1 MTKRHQTQVKFTSEE
16 IILLLDSL
24 ELKGSQTIVKDE
36 SREAYETW
44 QRVRQRLNRAL
55 DRIDDVYEDVR
66 D

>member
-36 SREAYETW
+36 SWEAYETW